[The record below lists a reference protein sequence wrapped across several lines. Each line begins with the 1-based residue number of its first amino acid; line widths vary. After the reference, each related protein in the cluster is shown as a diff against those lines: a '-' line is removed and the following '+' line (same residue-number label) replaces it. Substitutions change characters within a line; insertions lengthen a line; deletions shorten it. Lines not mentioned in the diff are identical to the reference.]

1 MAACAYRLQLF
12 WVLAFWTPVVTDVNI
27 VVGVES

>member
-12 WVLAFWTPVVTDVNI
+12 WFVASWAPVVIDVNI
-27 VVGVES
+27 VMGVKS